1 MFKRRRTRARR
12 SAQTSIRSLRTLQA
26 RAGAPIA
33 LVSIDHFDRANSHI
47 TIRLFQRE
55 GSLMLTTLT
64 YAGATGA
71 FISEKPILGTRPSIG
86 GSVFALMGPLHFG
99 NFAGWWSKAVWFALG
114 AASAY
119 VTFSGLALWV
129 RRREE
134 RPGWRALGRLNAW
147 VGAGLPFAMAASAVG
162 YFLAL
167 KTDATLYW
175 TPAAFVI
182 AAAFA
187 LIPALIVRAAR
198 ITPILFS
205 ATGVVL
211 LTLPVLRIATRGPSW
226 SAALAAGQL
235 AIPVLDILVSIGAV
249 ACLCRRAHCC
259 AGRKCLKRHRV
270 RLRSLPNE
278 RDVAGLP
285 VCCDQRIVL
294 GVSGRVGFETAGGA
308 PGSFGSL
315 RPLATAVPSCR
326 AACSR

>member
-33 LVSIDHFDRANSHI
+33 LVSIDHFDRADSHI

-86 GSVFALMGPLHFG
+86 GSAFALMGPLHFG

-211 LTLPVLRIATRGPSW
+211 LTLPMLRIATGGPSW

-235 AIPVLDILVSIGAV
+235 AMPVLDILVSIGAV
-249 ACLCRRAHCC
+249 ACLLPARTLLRR
-259 AGRKCLKRHRV
+259 
-270 RLRSLPNE
+270 
-278 RDVAGLP
+278 
-285 VCCDQRIVL
+285 Q
-294 GVSGRVGFETAGGA
+294 ETAEA
-308 PGSFGSL
+308 PSRSFAQ
-315 RPLATAVPSCR
+315 PAE
-326 AACSR
+326 